1 MEVARKVLEY
11 SYEIV
16 FIVKNVFDFSFIL
29 VLVILRQKV
38 KALVICPH
46 QSVCQSVRKIPEL

>member
-16 FIVKNVFDFSFIL
+16 SVKRVYDFSFIL
-29 VLVILRQKV
+29 VLVLFILRQKV
-38 KALVICPH
+38 RP
-46 QSVCQSVRKIPEL
+46 